1 MALNSTVP
9 TMMVGQHQALIAY
22 NFACTKTPK
31 VHNGIFKAAVIDAV
45 NIFGRKFQTHG
56 LHFSFIGPKQ
66 QGNPHA
72 FFGGCGQG
80 EQGNGEKD
88 KNAFH
93 EFTIKW
99 DEATK
104 IIVQISQPHQCNY
117 FCALNS
123 EKHAHQFT
131 DLGLGHGRICLW
143 RKTRGPSYPKHH
155 HHRHK
160 RCGNK
165 ISAASADT
173 AFVTGQLTASEAQL
187 ILDMPYPQMIVVEIE
202 GLSKPV
208 IFYAD
213 VSDQNVMIDGRVNPP
228 TFEVTGSA
236 YNDSLEVFSEAQ
248 QANRMFMQQYYEP
261 WEQAMAAND
270 SLTMDIITKKMD
282 SAYYGFD
289 DYKQDFAE
297 RNGLLGAMIAMRFI
311 YQSEYSEL
319 NAIYENIPAIYRS
332 HPDVE
337 DLKERVDILKNTQIG
352 MRFTDIT
359 QNDTLGNPLSISDVR
374 GEYVLI
380 DFWASWCG
388 PCRAANP
395 DLVAIYNDFHP
406 KGFEI
411 VGVSLD
417 RKEKDWEKAIVTDS
431 LNWYQ
436 MSDLKGWENEGAAA
450 YAIRSIPQ
458 SVLIDNQGF
467 IVRKNLEPA
476 ALRTFLEDKLQ

>member
-1 MALNSTVP
+1 MRTSLQIWVLAMA
-9 TMMVGQHQALIAY
+9 A
-22 NFACTKTPK
+22 FAC
-31 VHNGIFKAAVIDAV
+31 
-45 NIFGRKFQTHG
+45 
-56 LHFSFIGPKQ
+56 
-66 QGNPHA
+66 
-72 FFGGCGQG
+72 
-80 EQGNGEKD
+80 GEKQ
-88 KNAFH
+88 
-93 EFTIKW
+93 
-99 DEATK
+99 EALPTLN
-104 IIVQISQPHQCNY
+104 ITTTGISD
-117 FCALNS
+117 A
-123 EKHAHQFT
+123 E
-131 DLGLGHGRICLW
+131 I
-143 RKTRGPSYPKHH
+143 
-155 HHRHK
+155 
-160 RCGNK
+160 K

-213 VSDQNVMIDGRVNPP
+213 VSDQNVMIDGTVNPP

-374 GEYVLI
+374 GEYILI

>member
-1 MALNSTVP
+1 
-9 TMMVGQHQALIAY
+9 
-22 NFACTKTPK
+22 
-31 VHNGIFKAAVIDAV
+31 
-45 NIFGRKFQTHG
+45 
-56 LHFSFIGPKQ
+56 
-66 QGNPHA
+66 
-72 FFGGCGQG
+72 
-80 EQGNGEKD
+80 
-88 KNAFH
+88 
-93 EFTIKW
+93 
-99 DEATK
+99 
-104 IIVQISQPHQCNY
+104 
-117 FCALNS
+117 
-123 EKHAHQFT
+123 
-131 DLGLGHGRICLW
+131 
-143 RKTRGPSYPKHH
+143 
-155 HHRHK
+155 
-160 RCGNK
+160 
-165 ISAASADT
+165 
-173 AFVTGQLTASEAQL
+173 
-187 ILDMPYPQMIVVEIE
+187 
-202 GLSKPV
+202 
-208 IFYAD
+208 
-213 VSDQNVMIDGRVNPP
+213 
-228 TFEVTGSA
+228 VTGSA

-374 GEYVLI
+374 GKYVLI